1 MSETEAVEIDERFAV
16 LRATGDQRVR
26 DELVV
31 QYQWIAQ
38 HVARRFADRGEPLD
52 DLLQVARLGLVKA
65 VDRFDPEVGTPF
77 AGFAMPTVLGEV
89 RRYFRDATWAVRV
102 PRRAKELS
110 LEATKAVAALS
121 QELGRAPRVDELA
134 ERMSVSEELVLEALD
149 AAAAYRASSL
159 SPPSFRDD
167 DDGNPVDDGPMMRD
181 DDAALELA
189 PDRLSLQAA
198 LATLPERERKIVYLR
213 FYEGLTQS
221 EIAEQVGTSQVHVSR
236 LLRSSLEKLHAAMAA
251 PA

>member
-1 MSETEAVEIDERFAV
+1 MSQSDAVDIDERFAQ
-16 LRATGDQRVR
+16 LRETGDPRVR
-26 DELVV
+26 DELVLH
-31 QYQWIAQ
+31 YQWIAQ

-65 VDRFDPEVGTPF
+65 VDRFDPDVGTPF

-134 ERMSVSEELVLEALD
+134 ERMAVSEELVLEALD

-167 DDGNPVDDGPMMRD
+167 DD
-181 DDAALELA
+181 
-189 PDRLSLQAA
+189 
-198 LATLPERERKIVYLR
+198 
-213 FYEGLTQS
+213 
-221 EIAEQVGTSQVHVSR
+221 
-236 LLRSSLEKLHAAMAA
+236 
-251 PA
+251 